1 MKLARSTYYYR
12 SRRMAAEKKIVRDR
26 VEALCAEFPRDGYR
40 RITRQLHAEDMIVNH
55 KAVAR
60 LMRQHGLQVRP
71 LRKFVRTTDSDHDGP
86 IFPNLARGFRPNG
99 RNQLWVG
106 DITYIR
112 IAAGFVYLAVILDA
126 WSRRVIGYALGR
138 QIDTRL
144 ALAALRAAI
153 ETRQPPRGCIHH
165 SDRGAQYA
173 AEPYRRTLTE
183 HGLIGSMSRRGNP
196 YDNGQ
201 AESFMKTIKC
211 GEVYLSDYRTHADV
225 IAKLPRFID
234 EVYNTRRLHSALG
247 FFRPCCSRNYTPTP
261 RSNLPPDD
269 CPTPGV
275 HSTVAPW
282 LGQVIFAEH
291 RLFLDG
297 AYARLNYPLSQGCTV
312 LGAGRRG

>member
-12 SRRMAAEKKIVRDR
+12 SRRLAAEKKLVCERI
-26 VEALCAEFPRDGYR
+26 EALCAEFPRDGYR
-40 RITRQLHAEDMIVNH
+40 RITRQLHAEGMIVNH

-86 IFPNLARGFRPNG
+86 IFPNLARGFRSNG
-99 RNQLWVG
+99 PHQLWVG

-153 ETRQPPRGCIHH
+153 ENRQPPRGCIHH

-173 AEPYRRTLTE
+173 AEPYRRTLAG

-211 GEVYLSDYRTHADV
+211 EEVYLSDYRTHAEV
-225 IAKLPRFID
+225 IARLPRFID
-234 EVYNTRRLHSALG
+234 ELYNTRRLHSALG
-247 FFRPCCSRNYTPTP
+247 YLSPVRFEELHAHALVQSPISRLTTVQPM
-261 RSNLPPDD
+261 
-269 CPTPGV
+269 GV
-275 HSTVAPW
+275 HFS
-282 LGQVIFAEH
+282 
-291 RLFLDG
+291 
-297 AYARLNYPLSQGCTV
+297 
-312 LGAGRRG
+312 